1 MNTKKLIT
9 TAIITAFAL
18 VAFVIESA
26 IPPITPIYGI
36 KLGVAN
42 IFTLFTLYTLGTKY
56 AAAVLFI
63 RITLGSLL
71 TGQIMSFVYSLSGG
85 LLSFI
90 LMILLKRFFSS
101 DNLWVLSI
109 LCAIAHNVGQ
119 LTTAV
124 LVTLTPQIF
133 YYLPVLIA
141 SAIAAGAVT
150 GVTSQ
155 LIIKRISLK

>member
-42 IFTLFTLYTLGTKY
+42 IFTLFTLYTLGVKY

-150 GVTSQ
+150 GVASQ

>member
-26 IPPITPIYGI
+26 IPPVVPIYGI

>member
-26 IPPITPIYGI
+26 IPPVVPIYGI

-42 IFTLFTLYTLGTKY
+42 IFTLFTLYTLGVKY
-56 AAAVLFI
+56 AASVLFI

-71 TGQIMSFVYSLSGG
+71 TGQIMSFIYSLSGG

-90 LMILLKRFFSS
+90 LMILLKRFFSI

-150 GVTSQ
+150 GVASQ

>member
-26 IPPITPIYGI
+26 IPPIVPIYGI

-56 AAAVLFI
+56 SAAVLFI

-71 TGQIMSFVYSLSGG
+71 TGQIMSFIYSLSGG

-90 LMILLKRFFSS
+90 LMILLKRFFGNNS
-101 DNLWVLSI
+101 LWVLSV
-109 LCAIAHNVGQ
+109 LCAVAHNIGQ

-124 LVTLTPQIF
+124 IITMTPQIF
-133 YYLPVLIA
+133 FYLPVLII
-141 SAIAAGAVT
+141 SGITAGAIT
-150 GVTSQ
+150 GVTAQ
-155 LIIKRISLK
+155 LVIKRLNPK

>member
-26 IPPITPIYGI
+26 IPPVVPIYGI

-56 AAAVLFI
+56 AASVLFI

-71 TGQIMSFVYSLSGG
+71 TGQIMSFIYSLSGG

-90 LMILLKRFFSS
+90 LMILLKRFFSA

-155 LIIKRISLK
+155 LIIKRISIK

>member
-26 IPPITPIYGI
+26 IPPVVPIYGI

-71 TGQIMSFVYSLSGG
+71 TGQIMSFIYSLSGG
-85 LLSFI
+85 LLSFV

-150 GVTSQ
+150 GVASQ
-155 LIIKRISLK
+155 LIIKRISPK

>member
-26 IPPITPIYGI
+26 IPPIVPIYGI

-56 AAAVLFI
+56 SAAVLFI

-71 TGQIMSFVYSLSGG
+71 TGQIMSFIYSLSGG

-101 DNLWVLSI
+101 DNLWVLSV
-109 LCAIAHNVGQ
+109 LCAIAHNIGQ

-124 LVTLTPQIF
+124 IITMTPQIF
-133 YYLPVLIA
+133 FYLPVLIV
-141 SAIAAGAVT
+141 SGITAGAIT
-150 GVTSQ
+150 GVTAQ
-155 LIIKRISLK
+155 LVIKRLSFN

>member
-26 IPPITPIYGI
+26 IPPVVPIYGI

-71 TGQIMSFVYSLSGG
+71 TGQLMSFLYSLSGG

>member
-26 IPPITPIYGI
+26 IPPVVPIYGI

-42 IFTLFTLYTLGTKY
+42 IFTLFTLYTLGAKY

-71 TGQIMSFVYSLSGG
+71 TGQIMSFIYSLSGG

>member
-26 IPPITPIYGI
+26 IPPVVPIYGI

-42 IFTLFTLYTLGTKY
+42 IFTLFTLYTLGVKY

-101 DNLWVLSI
+101 DNLWVLSV

-141 SAIAAGAVT
+141 SAIASGAVT

>member
-26 IPPITPIYGI
+26 IPPIVPIYGI

-56 AAAVLFI
+56 SAAVLFI

-71 TGQIMSFVYSLSGG
+71 TGQIMSFIYSLSGG

-90 LMILLKRFFSS
+90 LMILLKRFFRNNS
-101 DNLWVLSI
+101 LWVLSV
-109 LCAIAHNVGQ
+109 LCAIAHNIGQ

-124 LVTLTPQIF
+124 IITMTPQILF
-133 YYLPVLIA
+133 YLPVLII
-141 SAIAAGAVT
+141 SGITAGAIT
-150 GVTSQ
+150 GVTAQ
-155 LIIKRISLK
+155 LVIKRLSFN

>member
-56 AAAVLFI
+56 SAAVLFI

-71 TGQIMSFVYSLSGG
+71 TGQIMSFIYSLSGG
-85 LLSFI
+85 LLSFV
-90 LMILLKRFFSS
+90 LMIILKRFFSNNS
-101 DNLWVLSI
+101 LWVLSV

-124 LVTLTPQIF
+124 IITMTPQIF
-133 YYLPVLIA
+133 FYLPVLIV
-141 SAIAAGAVT
+141 SGITAGAIT
-150 GVTSQ
+150 GVTAQ
-155 LIIKRISLK
+155 LVIKRLSFN

>member
-26 IPPITPIYGI
+26 IPPVVPIYGI

-42 IFTLFTLYTLGTKY
+42 IFTLFTLYTLGVKY

-101 DNLWVLSI
+101 DNLWVLSV

-150 GVTSQ
+150 GVASQ